1 MTDQTLLRRLLPAL
15 FLLLALPG
23 LAGARPRA
31 KVATAPAF
39 LPEEQDQLLRQEVLR
54 FVRER
59 ADRQPGEG
67 WLYLA
72 RHYDDLGQPEPALE
86 FLRKVVRAETVGPRI
101 KAEAQLLLADI
112 LAKQKPASPL
122 ETPKPED
129 RAVRELDRLLS
140 WNPDRDLFVRAKIER
155 ARLLGR
161 GLTRFD
167 DLVKAFRRYYW
178 PFPDLNEAEEI
189 PYLMGFQRGYDLEI
203 GMKGLEAWEEIAR
216 FPEPE
221 AAHLANLHIG
231 LFYAYD
237 LSRPQLG
244 LEALSRIPAA
254 ATTTAAIQSL
264 LVRGTILHLTPTI
277 DRPREALDAYR
288 RFLTQTKDLA
298 AYRAATLL
306 SADLLS
312 SRLNDH
318 EAALPLLE
326 NLASV
331 PPHLVGTPS
340 ISLEKREQEEDETK
354 AWGVLAL
361 KMAGF
366 FAEYRL
372 KNPDRARADYQKA
385 LEIHHQRRGAEPET
399 WLTRA
404 LARTEP
410 VVSAAQLAF
419 EQAYE
424 KYRGRDLRTALQL
437 YDGFVASFPDH
448 HLAREAMFRA
458 ALILD
463 DDLKEYDQAL
473 ERYHAY
479 LVHGT
484 PRRSTWKLDTLYDWG
499 RVDEVRY
506 RIGNLLLRHRKD
518 PVAALKIFEDLSA
531 AYPDSYWAMQGMKD
545 AVRVYREDLGDEKTA
560 LTRMEAF
567 VTKYAESKEAQEF
580 RKDLFERSLGQG
592 ESTKAL
598 GWLKDFLDHSLP
610 SDEGYFEEKRRWRDL
625 TFRLREEAIRKRLP
639 TAGRRDRVDLMHDLI
654 PVLALASSSAPLEAF
669 VKEVNDTADLPEDVR
684 WALTYEIGRELYRDF
699 PTKAKGVFQTL
710 AETASG
716 AARLTCLLTLG
727 NIAYRVEKNPGAALT
742 AYEAAASLTSPI
754 DPLLETPT
762 YRLGRLYAAT
772 GEGEKAM
779 VTLTAFLRRFPRS
792 RHQARAHRAL
802 GDLYA
807 AFHQPAHAVRS
818 YRRAL
823 RLAPEMAEK
832 LRPLIEKA
840 EQAAGPDAWLAAQA
854 EERQRARE
862 RQAAGAASAAAGTA
876 ARLPPPAL
884 PPSAP
889 TLPTGR
895 LLTEEEMDALAPE
908 ALYEAY
914 LRENAKTQPDSVQ
927 AVALVRRILEQ
938 PAPAPLTEKALR
950 HYIAWR
956 LFRKPDGKAFATEA
970 QKILT
975 MRNYPPDLAELLFRM
990 AQALDHFVRDPEAA
1004 NKAYFEY
1011 LSFFPT
1017 GRRALACRERIP
1029 QVYEAAKDTK
1039 NALRFYDK
1047 LIDDATLP
1055 GPTRVEASLRKARLQ
1070 ELDQK
1075 KEEAVRTL
1083 EAALAFDSPRK
1094 AEIYLR
1100 LEKLTDRFDY
1110 VAKALK
1116 AGGDE
1121 KPRFTA
1127 LQRLI
1132 RKAEKDQDLDRA
1144 EELLTAW
1151 GDAFEAPEAVTWVEK
1166 KRADLAKRG
1175 TIAEIERQI
1184 EQFPEE
1190 PETPARLFRLASM
1203 VEGAEHTK
1211 YRSQDLF
1218 YEITL
1223 VYPHSEFFRE
1233 SKIRAENTRAIRALD
1248 ELDTILKG
1256 GVKPDEAEEIL
1267 LERGRLFQES
1277 LQDTANA
1284 TEHYEA
1290 AAALGPEARH
1300 RGEAL
1305 LKLGDLALGR
1315 DRAAEKALTF
1325 WEQGLAAT
1333 HDPDLREQLTRRI
1346 TSLKRFREKI
1356 LYSETR
1362 PDHDAGIDELFRVWR
1377 LDGDRPFALAMIEEA
1392 LGKLENRP
1400 QTARLLYWRGRLL
1413 EEEGKPDQALAAYE
1427 QALRTLHHPGCR
1439 KDMLLYRMAR
1449 LHRQAGR
1456 PFDAERLFTSLV
1468 NRYPRSRLSRS
1479 ALYSLY
1485 LADKAAGR
1493 LTRAHLRLNQLLQ
1506 FRSLVPVHRVKLQE
1520 LERDLTAQMNI
1531 EEMNRLRRYSRT
1543 GATDFPYYIGKVLEN
1558 DVRDLDR
1565 AIAQYETYL
1574 KTHPPQARARD
1585 LMRKIADL
1593 SERKR
1598 DYVKAVGHL
1607 DALLRSYTPA
1617 PQHLDLILRIGNL
1630 VEDKLANPDLA
1641 DLFWQS
1647 IRDDYAKVPTVRQF
1661 ARQKLRALA
1670 AKRLVKT
1677 ERPRTR
1683 KAVKREYT
1691 DEDRDILETLDEIKK
1706 RQIDD
1711 LQDFPRAEREMV
1723 QLWEENPES
1732 PAAYEIMRELV
1743 ALCEDRLLDPQ
1754 KGAEYMQRWL
1764 DQNPDDPDLP
1774 NVTMQLYEMYMTKL
1788 RDGQKALRLLEE
1800 FVRAHP
1806 TSPLVDEANL
1816 KIGRAN
1822 EQLILNFDE
1831 ARRVYQRLIDTK
1843 RNDPLVHEAYFRLGF
1858 VLREGFADY
1867 AGAIQTWE
1875 EMNNLFYQNQFAADA
1890 QYAIAFTY
1898 EAYQRDYTRARQ
1910 AYEKILNQYP
1920 NSPLQNQVREALLRI
1935 SGK

>member
-1 MTDQTLLRRLLPAL
+1 MTAQSFLRRWLPVL
-15 FLLLALPG
+15 MMLLAIPG
-23 LAGARPRA
+23 LATARPRA
-31 KVATAPAF
+31 KLATAPAF

-54 FVRER
+54 FVREQ

-72 RHYDDLGQPEPALE
+72 RQFDELGQTEPALE
-86 FLRKVVRAETVGPRI
+86 YLRKVVRAETVGPRV

-112 LAKQKPASPL
+112 LARQKPASPL

-129 RAVRELDRLLS
+129 RAVRELERLLS
-140 WNPDRDLFVRAKIER
+140 WNPDRDLFVRAKIAR

-178 PFPDLNEAEEI
+178 PFPELNEVEEI

-221 AAHLANLHIG
+221 AAHLAHLHIG

-244 LEALSRIPAA
+244 LQALDRIPAI
-254 ATTTAAIQSL
+254 ATTPAAIQSRF
-264 LVRGTILHLTPTI
+264 VRGTILHLTPTI
-277 DRPREALDAYR
+277 DRPREALAAYR
-288 RFLTQTKDLA
+288 AFLAQTRDLA

-306 SADLLS
+306 TADLLS
-312 SRLNDH
+312 SRLQDH
-318 EAALPLLE
+318 ETAIALLE
-326 NLASV
+326 GLASV
-331 PPHLVGTPS
+331 PPHLAATPS
-340 ISLEKREQEEDETK
+340 ISLEKRGQEDEETK

-372 KNPDRARADYQKA
+372 GDPDRARAGYQKA
-385 LEIHHQRRGAEPET
+385 LDIHRQRRNADPDP
-399 WLTRA
+399 WLSQA

-410 VVSAAQLAF
+410 MVSAAQLAF

-437 YDGFVASFPDH
+437 YDQFVASFPDH

-518 PVAALKIFEDLSA
+518 PVGALKIFEDLSA
-531 AYPDSYWAMQGMKD
+531 AYPDSYWAMQGMKE
-545 AVRVYREDLGDEKTA
+545 AVRIYREDLGDEKTA

-567 VTKYAESKEAQEF
+567 VAKYPESKEAQTF
-580 RKDLFERSLGQG
+580 RKDLFERALAQG
-592 ESTKAL
+592 EATKAL
-598 GWLKDFLDHSLP
+598 GWLKEFLDHSLP
-610 SDEGYFEEKRRWRDL
+610 SDEGYLEEKRRWRDL
-625 TFRLREEAIRKRLP
+625 TFRLREEAIRQRLA
-639 TAGRRDRVDLMHDLI
+639 TAGPRDRVDLMHDLI
-654 PVLALASSSAPLEAF
+654 PVLALASTSAPLEAY
-669 VKEVNDTADLPEDVR
+669 VKEVEEADGLPDEVR

-699 PTKAKGVFQTL
+699 PAKAKTVFQTL

-716 AARLTCLLTLG
+716 PARLTCLLTLG
-727 NIAYRVEKNPGAALT
+727 NIAYRVEKNLEAAIA

-772 GEGEKAM
+772 GQGEKAM
-779 VTLTAFLRRFPRS
+779 ATLAAFLRRFPRS

-823 RLAPEMAEK
+823 RLAPELAEK
-832 LRPLIEKA
+832 LRPLIEQA

-854 EERQRARE
+854 EERRLARE
-862 RQAAGAASAAAGTA
+862 RQAAEQTATATLAGLPGQPRSAAGLA
-876 ARLPPPAL
+876 
-884 PPSAP
+884 
-889 TLPTGR
+889 LPTGR
-895 LLTEEEMDALAPE
+895 LLTAEEMDALSPE

-914 LRENAKTQPDSVQ
+914 LRENAKTQPDPVQ
-927 AVALVRRILEQ
+927 AVALLRRLLER
-938 PAPAPLTEKALR
+938 PAPAALTEKALR
-950 HYIAWR
+950 HFVSWR
-956 LFRKPDGKAFATEA
+956 FFRKRDGKAFATEA

-975 MRNYPPDLAELLFRM
+975 TRNYPPELADLLFRL
-990 AQALDHFVRDPEAA
+990 AQALDRFVRDYEAA

-1047 LIDDATLP
+1047 LIDDASLP

-1094 AEIYLR
+1094 PEIYLR

-1110 VAKALK
+1110 VLKALE

-1121 KPRFTA
+1121 KPRFAA
-1127 LQRLI
+1127 LQRVV
-1132 RKAEKDQDLDRA
+1132 RKAEKDRDFDRA
-1144 EELLTAW
+1144 EEILTAW
-1151 GDAFEAPEAVTWVEK
+1151 GDTFQTPEAQTWIEK
-1166 KRADLAKRG
+1166 KRSDLAKRG

-1190 PETPARLFRLASM
+1190 PQTPARLFRLANL

-1211 YRSQDLF
+1211 YRAQDLF

-1233 SKIRAENTRAIRALD
+1233 SKIRAENTRAIRSLE
-1248 ELDTILKG
+1248 ELDTMLKA

-1267 LERGRLFQES
+1267 LERGRLYQEA
-1277 LQDTANA
+1277 LQDTAKAAEN
-1284 TEHYEA
+1284 YEA

-1305 LKLGDLALGR
+1305 LKLGDLALAR
-1315 DRAAEKALTF
+1315 ERAAERALRY
-1325 WEQGLAAT
+1325 WEQGLAVT

-1346 TSLKRFREKI
+1346 TSLRRFREKI
-1356 LYSETR
+1356 LHSESR
-1362 PDHDAGIDELFRVWR
+1362 SDHDAGLDELFRVWR
-1377 LDGDRPFALAMIEEA
+1377 LDGDRPLALAMVEEA

-1400 QTARLLYWRGRLL
+1400 QTARLLYWKGRLL
-1413 EEEGKPDQALAAYE
+1413 EEEGRSDQALAAYE
-1427 QALRTLHHPGCR
+1427 QALRALHHPGCR

-1449 LHRQAGR
+1449 LHRAAGR
-1456 PFDAERLFTSLV
+1456 PLEAERFFTALV

-1485 LADKAAGR
+1485 LIDKAAGR
-1493 LTRAHLRLNQLLQ
+1493 LTRAHARLNQLLQ
-1506 FRSLVPVHRVKLQE
+1506 FRSLVPIHRAKLQE

-1531 EEMNRLRRYSRT
+1531 EEMNRLRQYSRT

-1558 DVRDLDR
+1558 DLRDLDR
-1565 AIAQYETYL
+1565 AIAQYEAYL

-1585 LMRKIADL
+1585 LMLKIADL
-1593 SERKR
+1593 YERKK

-1617 PQHLDLILRIGNL
+1617 PQHFDLILRIGNL

-1641 DLFWQS
+1641 ELYWQS
-1647 IRDDYAKVPTVRQF
+1647 IRNDYAKVPAVRQF

-1670 AKRLVKT
+1670 AKRLVKA
-1677 ERPRTR
+1677 ERPRAR

-1691 DEDRDILETLDEIKK
+1691 DEDRDILDALDEIKK

-1711 LQDFPRAEREMV
+1711 LQDYPRAEREMV
-1723 QLWEENPES
+1723 QLWEDNPES
-1732 PAAYEIMRELV
+1732 PATYEIMRELV

-1754 KGAEYMQRWL
+1754 KAAEYMQRWL

-1774 NVTMQLYEMYMTKL
+1774 NVTMQLYEMYMTRL
-1788 RDGQKALRLLEE
+1788 RDGHKALRLLEE

-1806 TSPLVDEANL
+1806 TSPLTDEANL
-1816 KIGRAN
+1816 KIGKAN

-1843 RNDPLVHEAYFRLGF
+1843 RNDPLVHEAYYRLGF

-1890 QYAIAFTY
+1890 QFAIAFTY
-1898 EAYQRDYTRARQ
+1898 EAYQRDYARARQ
-1910 AYEKILNQYP
+1910 AYEKILNLYP